1 MACYQGQYILQFK
14 IRTLRV
20 YHDSAQQTRYKQEFI
35 FSRRCRGR
43 VDSYIG
49 IQQQQQL
56 LENTVISKIVIANEN
71 MGFEI
76 KLK

>member
-1 MACYQGQYILQFK
+1 MLHFK

-20 YHDSAQQTRYKQEFI
+20 YHDSAQQTRCKQEFI

-56 LENTVISKIVIANEN
+56 SENKVISKIVIANEN